1 MMEGMERLR
10 DERDGEVARFLR
22 LNIICE
28 VE

>member
-1 MMEGMERLR
+1 MMEGIERLR
-10 DERDGEVARFLR
+10 DGGDGEVARFLR